1 MCGFHT
7 ARLTGCGVGGEV
19 ENGNGYLQSAHKSA
33 RLICNYV
40 PMVEVA
46 GVAWGPHRS
55 VWIDLFSIYVEEP
68 HRVGI
73 FDLASVVPSKLEM
86 LSVLARTD

>member
-7 ARLTGCGVGGEV
+7 ARLTGCGVGGDV
-19 ENGNGYLQSAHKSA
+19 ENGNGYLQSAHKFA

-46 GVAWGPHRS
+46 GVA
-55 VWIDLFSIYVEEP
+55 
-68 HRVGI
+68 
-73 FDLASVVPSKLEM
+73 
-86 LSVLARTD
+86 